1 MSRTYQAYTCT
12 YGSPVKVCAQSKYK
26 QVQIMLSTDITYI
39 TVIFGQKDF
48 NNT

>member
-12 YGSPVKVCAQSKYK
+12 YGSAVKVCALSKYK